1 MAIVMTGE
9 KHRRHITYRKGIGLY
24 YECKWERNRALQ
36 VSETGSGGAITSRFR
51 GTKTQHLSVHPSLS
65 SYDLRHPLQ
74 YEATYKAIVL
84 VQESDLHIQE
94 NTSRRVRPSHI
105 GLRAQ
110 EIAIR

>member
-1 MAIVMTGE
+1 MGAEQGTTSF
-9 KHRRHITYRKGIGLY
+9 RDWQWR
-24 YECKWERNRALQ
+24 CDNRLRLDN
-36 VSETGSGGAITSRFR
+36 V

-94 NTSRRVRPSHI
+94 NTSCRVRPSHI